1 MSARQLLKL
10 QHKTIVRQQDVDMN
24 KWKIG
29 GALATVAVVGVVAV
43 LRLTASAIQSTPAT
57 QSTPASGFS
66 TARAMADVRLLAEKP
81 RPVGSA
87 SNAEARAH
95 ILAQL
100 RAIGLQPEVQT
111 ALAQKNTMDRRR
123 NMQVVL
129 GMVNNIVVQLPGTAP
144 DHAQRPALLL
154 AAGYD
159 TTERSV
165 GAAASA
171 APVAALLESLRVLR
185 AGAPLENDV
194 VVLFADGE
202 RVGGLGARAFADEH
216 RLAKKI
222 GLAVRFDSGGSG
234 GPLMLIGAG
243 GVDQYQRAA
252 IRGWSRAAAHPL
264 GSSAMPAL
272 LQLTPGRFDMGALAT
287 LGSARLHF
295 ANLEAS
301 NGSGLGSRDTAG
313 RLDPATIDSMGET
326 MLALARHFGPAP
338 LPLAAPAAAGLSA
351 SPTGE
356 AVYFNLPFAGVVSYS
371 QGAVWAFTRLA
382 CLMFLI
388 VACMAWHRS
397 EVTIRELTDAGFGF
411 LFITALLTLAAGLVW
426 SALPSLHPGYD
437 ARNVGAGA
445 RDYWFLGGFAA
456 LGACL
461 FILMQRGFRRA
472 MGNAAAAL
480 GPLLVLVIALLF
492 VSWQLPGVSYVLAW
506 PLMATLLAHGALYA
520 PGIERFSGG
529 RRALVLFAGVL
540 PALVLIGPLVM
551 DVYTVSSPENMSLP
565 MVALAMLLGM
575 GTVLLTAQRRFVAR
589 GLAGASVACFAVAG
603 AAAPYGNAPIPQPNR
618 MVYLKDATTWK
629 SYWMMPAGKLD
640 SWARNFFP
648 PDASARVQVN
658 TFGYGSPR
666 LWLAP
671 APRTMQVGFP
681 DIAVLKDD
689 DNGVRR
695 QVQFTLQGKPSVP
708 FIDVDVMGADAFRT
722 VLNGRVLT
730 SNRTASLTL
739 NLYGMGGQK
748 LDFRFDLEPDKLA
761 RVSIHERAPGL
772 PPGSGPERPAGMQP
786 PLTPMTATTI
796 TSDTLVFR

>member
-1 MSARQLLKL
+1 MPNKKKIAVAAIAAAALLTTL
-10 QHKTIVRQQDVDMN
+10 A
-24 KWKIG
+24 WL
-29 GALATVAVVGVVAV
+29 AL
-43 LRLTASAIQSTPAT
+43 RPAT
-57 QSTPASGFS
+57 APASASGFS
-66 TARAMADVRLLAEKP
+66 TARALADVRFLAEKP
-81 RPVGSA
+81 RPLA
-87 SNAEARAH
+87 SESNFDARAH

-100 RAIGLQPEVQT
+100 RAIGLQPEVQM
-111 ALAQKNTMDRRR
+111 AMAQKNTMDRRR

-144 DHAQRPALLL
+144 GHATRPALLL
-154 AAGYD
+154 ATGYD

-171 APVAALLESLRVLR
+171 APVAALIESLRVLQ
-185 AGAPLENDV
+185 AGAPLANDV

-202 RVGGLGARAFADEH
+202 RVGGLGTRAFAGQH
-216 RLAKKI
+216 PLAKRI
-222 GLAVRFDSGGSG
+222 GLVARFDSGGSS
-234 GPLMLIGAG
+234 GPLVLIGASG
-243 GVDQYQRAA
+243 TKGNEAAA
-252 IRGWSRAAAHPL
+252 IRGWSRAVPHPI
-264 GSSAMPAL
+264 GSSAIPAL

-301 NGSGLGSRDTAG
+301 NGSGLGSRDTAS
-313 RLDPATIDSMGET
+313 RLAPATLASMGET
-326 MLALARHFGPAP
+326 MLALARHFGQAP
-338 LPLAAPAAAGLSA
+338 LPLAATVTAPMA
-351 SPTGE
+351 SE
-356 AVYFNLPFAGVVSYS
+356 ALYFNLPFAGVVTYS
-371 QGAVWAFTRLA
+371 PGAVWAFTRLA

-388 VACMAWHRS
+388 VACMAWHRG
-397 EVTIRELTDAGFGF
+397 EATIREMTDAAFGF
-411 LFITALLTLAAGLVW
+411 LFITATLMLAAGLVW

-437 ARNVGAGA
+437 AHNYGAGA
-445 RDYWFLGGFAA
+445 RDGWFLGGFAA

-480 GPLLVLVIALLF
+480 GPLLVLVIALVF
-492 VSWQLPGVSYVLAW
+492 VSWQVPGVSYVLAW
-506 PLMATLLAHGALYA
+506 PLMATLLAYGALYV
-520 PGIERFSGG
+520 PGIERLPGR
-529 RRALVLFAGVL
+529 RRALILLAGAL
-540 PALVLIGPLVM
+540 PALALIGPLVV

-565 MVALAMLLGM
+565 MATLAMLLGM

-589 GLAGASVACFAVAG
+589 GLAGASVACFAVAS
-603 AAAPYGNAPIPQPNR
+603 AATPYGAEPIPQPNR
-618 MVYLKDATTWK
+618 MVYLKDAPTWK

-640 SWARNFFP
+640 SWARGFFP

-658 TFGYGSPR
+658 AFGYGSPQM
-666 LWLAP
+666 WLAP
-671 APRTMQVGFP
+671 APRTERVGFP

-708 FIDVDVMGADAFRT
+708 FIDLAVMGADAFRT

-730 SNRTASLTL
+730 SSRTASLTL
-739 NLYGMGGQK
+739 NLYGMGAQK
-748 LDFRFDLEPDKLA
+748 LDFRFDLESDKLA

-772 PPGSGPERPAGMQP
+772 PPHGGPERPAGMQP

-796 TSDTLVFR
+796 MSDTLVFR

>member
-1 MSARQLLKL
+1 ML
-10 QHKTIVRQQDVDMN
+10 N
-24 KWKIG
+24 KKKIAAAG
-29 GALATVAVVGVVAV
+29 LAAAALLATVAWLA
-43 LRLTASAIQSTPAT
+43 LRASAPVPT
-57 QSTPASGFS
+57 SGFS
-66 TARAMADVRLLAEKP
+66 TARALADVRLLAEKP
-81 RPVGSA
+81 RPLGSD

-95 ILAQL
+95 IMARL

-111 ALAQKNTMDRRR
+111 AMAQKNTMDRRR

-129 GMVNNIVVQLPGTAP
+129 GMVNNVVVQIPGTAA
-144 DHAQRPALLL
+144 DHARRPSLLL

-171 APVAALLESLRVLR
+171 APVAALIESLRVLQ
-185 AGAPLENDV
+185 AGDPLANDL

-202 RVGGLGARAFADEH
+202 RVGGLGARAFAGQH
-216 RLAKKI
+216 PLAKTV
-222 GLAVRFDSGGSG
+222 GLAVRFDSGGSS
-234 GPLMLIGAG
+234 GPQVLIGASG
-243 GVDQYQRAA
+243 IDQHLRAA
-252 IRGWSRAAAHPL
+252 IRGWSHAAPHPI

-313 RLDPATIDSMGET
+313 RLDPAILGSMGET
-326 MLALARHFGPAP
+326 MLALARHFGQAPSAFTAPVAASLTAP
-338 LPLAAPAAAGLSA
+338 LTVPLIVPT
-351 SPTGE
+351 TGE
-356 AVYFNLPFAGVVSYS
+356 ALYFNLPFAGVVTYS
-371 QGAVWAFTRLA
+371 LGAVWAFTRLA

-388 VACMAWHRS
+388 VACMAWHRG
-397 EVTIRELTDAGFGF
+397 EVTIREMTDAALGF
-411 LFITALLTLAAGLVW
+411 LFITGLLTLAAGLVW

-437 ARNVGAGA
+437 ASNYGAGA
-445 RDYWFLGGFAA
+445 RDGWFLGGFAA

-480 GPLLVLVIALLF
+480 GPLLVLVIVLLV
-492 VSWQLPGVSYVLAW
+492 VSWQLPGASYVLAW
-506 PLMATLLAHGALYA
+506 PLMATLLAYGALYA
-520 PGIERFSGG
+520 PGIERLPGR
-529 RRALVLFAGVL
+529 RRALILLAGVL
-540 PALVLIGPLVM
+540 PALALIGPLVM

-565 MVALAMLLGM
+565 MVTLAMLLGM

-589 GLAGASVACFAVAG
+589 GLAGASVACFAVAS
-603 AAAPYGNAPIPQPNR
+603 AAAPYGTESIPQPNR
-618 MVYLKDATTWK
+618 MVYLKDAYTWK

-640 SWARNFFP
+640 GWARGFFP

-658 TFGYGSPR
+658 AFGYGSPQM
-666 LWLAP
+666 WLAP
-671 APRTMQVGFP
+671 APRTAQVGFP

-695 QVQFTLQGKPSVP
+695 QIQFTLQGKASVP
-708 FIDVDVMGADAFRT
+708 FIDLSVLGADAFRT

-730 SNRTASLTL
+730 SSRTASLTL
-739 NLYGMGGQK
+739 NLYGMGAQK
-748 LDFRFDLEPDKLA
+748 LDFRFDLESDKLA

-772 PPGSGPERPAGMQP
+772 PAHGGPERPAGMQP

-796 TSDTLVFR
+796 MSDTLVFR

>member
-1 MSARQLLKL
+1 
-10 QHKTIVRQQDVDMN
+10 MN

-29 GALATVAVVGVVAV
+29 GALATVAVFGVLAA
-43 LRLTASAIQSTPAT
+43 LRLAAPPSSSAAPAT
-57 QSTPASGFS
+57 SATLTTPVSGFS

-81 RPVGSA
+81 RPLGSD

-111 ALAQKNTMDRRR
+111 AMAQKNTMDRRR

-129 GMVNNIVVQLPGTAP
+129 GMVNNIVVQVPGTAA
-144 DHAQRPALLL
+144 DHARRPALLL

-171 APVAALLESLRVLR
+171 APVAALIESLRVLR
-185 AGAPLENDV
+185 AGPPLANDL

-202 RVGGLGARAFADEH
+202 RVGGLGARAFAGLH
-216 RLAKKI
+216 PLAKTV
-222 GLAVRFDSGGSG
+222 GLAVRFDSGGSS
-234 GPLMLIGAG
+234 GPLVLIGASG
-243 GVDQYQRAA
+243 IDQHLRAA
-252 IRGWSRAAAHPL
+252 IRGWSRAAPHPI

-313 RLDPATIDSMGET
+313 RLDPATLGSMGET
-326 MLALARHFGPAP
+326 MLALARHFGQ
-338 LPLAAPAAAGLSA
+338 APASFNAP
-351 SPTGE
+351 PTAPIAGE
-356 AVYFNLPFAGVVSYS
+356 ALYFNLPFAGVVTYS
-371 QGAVWAFTRLA
+371 LGAVWAFTRLA

-388 VACMAWHRS
+388 VACMAWHRG
-397 EVTIRELTDAGFGF
+397 EVTIREMTDAALGF
-411 LFITALLTLAAGLVW
+411 LFITGLLTLAAGLVW

-437 ARNVGAGA
+437 ASNYGAGA
-445 RDYWFLGGFAA
+445 RDGWFLGGFAA

-480 GPLLVLVIALLF
+480 GPLLVLVIVLLV
-492 VSWQLPGVSYVLAW
+492 VSWQLPGASYVLAW
-506 PLMATLLAHGALYA
+506 PLMATLLAYGALYA
-520 PGIERFSGG
+520 PGIERLPGR
-529 RRALVLFAGVL
+529 RRALILLAGVL
-540 PALVLIGPLVM
+540 PALALIGPLVM

-565 MVALAMLLGM
+565 MVTLAMLLGM

-589 GLAGASVACFAVAG
+589 GLAGASVACFAVAS
-603 AAAPYGNAPIPQPNR
+603 AAAPYGTEPIPQPNR
-618 MVYLKDATTWK
+618 MVYLKDAYTWK

-640 SWARNFFP
+640 GWARGFFP

-658 TFGYGSPR
+658 AFGYGSPQM
-666 LWLAP
+666 WLAP
-671 APRTMQVGFP
+671 APRTAQVGFP

-695 QVQFTLQGKPSVP
+695 QIQFTLQGKASVP
-708 FIDVDVMGADAFRT
+708 FIDLSVLGADAFRT

-730 SNRTASLTL
+730 SSRTASLTL
-739 NLYGMGGQK
+739 NLYGMGAQK
-748 LDFRFDLEPDKLA
+748 LDFRYDLESDKLA

-772 PPGSGPERPAGMQP
+772 PAHGGPERPAGMQP

-796 TSDTLVFR
+796 MSDTLVFR